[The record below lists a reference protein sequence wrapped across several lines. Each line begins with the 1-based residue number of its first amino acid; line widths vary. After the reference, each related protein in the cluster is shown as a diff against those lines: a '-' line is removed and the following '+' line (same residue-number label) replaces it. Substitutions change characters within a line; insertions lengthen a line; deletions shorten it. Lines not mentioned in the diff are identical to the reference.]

1 MLPPWLSGCS
11 RRRITTFTIDFS
23 TNFCGPYWSDG
34 KFQSSVRK
42 STLPSLSEF
51 DETCR
56 IHDVTLANAHTE
68 EELRSADL
76 RFYNSNIGKGLKRSA
91 AAILVKHINPLI
103 MSKNKKSGNLRGSQ
117 PRNTKSGNASAMA
130 NQRGGGND
138 TVRYAPVAV
147 ATKRT
152 SAAPSVQTRNGVTT
166 IAHRAYLAPITNTLA
181 YTVGAFA
188 VNPGLSQTFP
198 WLHRVARRY
207 EEYRFKKLRF
217 EFRSVAAT
225 STAGVVML
233 SFDYDAADAA
243 PTSKQS
249 QAQTVPSVECNAW
262 AGIDLSVPVGSI
274 PWKYVRAGILGSNLD
289 VKTYDAGQLFIS
301 TIYGPGSVAGELY
314 VEYEV
319 ELRKPTEG
327 PVGGCQLGF
336 LPPSITSP
344 FSVPNPLTTIG
355 VSPLRVRTNTSLEF
369 ISSGEWLIYFWY
381 TGSGITAN
389 TSTPVLAGQGSI
401 RTLSASTSSFDTGS
415 AYRSMVVRS
424 FVGDV
429 LTVTTLNS
437 GAPVA
442 YILTVSL
449 IDFESAV

>member
-1 MLPPWLSGCS
+1 M
-11 RRRITTFTIDFS
+11 
-23 TNFCGPYWSDG
+23 
-34 KFQSSVRK
+34 
-42 STLPSLSEF
+42 
-51 DETCR
+51 
-56 IHDVTLANAHTE
+56 
-68 EELRSADL
+68 
-76 RFYNSNIGKGLKRSA
+76 
-91 AAILVKHINPLI
+91 
-103 MSKNKKSGNLRGSQ
+103 
-117 PRNTKSGNASAMA
+117 
-130 NQRGGGND
+130 
-138 TVRYAPVAV
+138 
-147 ATKRT
+147 
-152 SAAPSVQTRNGVTT
+152 
-166 IAHRAYLAPITNTLA
+166 
-181 YTVGAFA
+181 
-188 VNPGLSQTFP
+188 
-198 WLHRVARRY
+198 
-207 EEYRFKKLRF
+207 
-217 EFRSVAAT
+217 
-225 STAGVVML
+225 
-233 SFDYDAADAA
+233 
-243 PTSKQS
+243 
-249 QAQTVPSVECNAW
+249 PSVECNAW

-355 VSPLRVRTNTSLEF
+355 VSPLRVRTSTSLEF

-415 AYRSMVVRS
+415 AFRSMAVRS